1 MQYAQMFSVSAEWIA
16 QNVYGVVT
24 ALIVFLVGWYLA
36 DLLSRLVHG
45 AIRRTPASD
54 PTIAPVL
61 AELTRYAVIAVT
73 LVIVLGQ
80 FGVQTASILA
90 VLGAVGLAIAL
101 ALQGTLSNM
110 AAGIMLLWL
119 RPFNVGEYIDAEGI
133 SGTVLVIGLFA
144 TRLRTYD
151 GIFVFAPNQR
161 LWNAKII
168 NYSRQNTRM
177 VETKV
182 GIGCDADIGSA
193 RNVLLAEAG
202 KSKALADPAP
212 SVFVSGLGTSSID
225 LVLRV
230 WVNSADWWDTKILLA
245 ERSKTALDE
254 AGIEVAFNRLEL
266 DIRSLP
272 DNVRELGTRPGA

>member
-24 ALIVFLVGWYLA
+24 ALIVFLVGWYLS

-90 VLGAVGLAIAL
+90 VLGAIGLAIAL

-119 RPFNVGEYIDAEGI
+119 RPFNVGDYIDAEGI

-144 TRLRTYD
+144 TRLKTYD

-168 NYSRQNTRM
+168 NYSRQTTRM
-177 VETKV
+177 VETKI
-182 GIGCDADIGSA
+182 GIGSNSDIEAA
-193 RNVLLAEAG
+193 RRVLLDVVRNT
-202 KSKALADPAP
+202 KALDEPAP
-212 SVFVSGLGTSSID
+212 TVFVNGLGSNSID

-230 WVNSADWWDTKILLA
+230 WVNSADWWDTKIYLT
-245 ERSKTALDE
+245 ERTKTALDE
-254 AGIEVAFNRLEL
+254 ARIEVAFNRLDL
-266 DIRSLP
+266 NIRSLP
-272 DNVRELGTRPGA
+272 ENAPPLRHPQA